1 MNMTKQA
8 SYAVVK
14 PCIEYGQDIGY
25 VEAVLRRELPRL
37 RKEEPRILDGP
48 NYLGVSDLGN
58 SGVELLITAKC
69 DEQNFKDIT
78 RFLNRS
84 VLKIF
89 YQYDINVP
97 FPNVT
102 ISQLDMEN
110 RKTLADLENEKH
122 TPET

>member
-1 MNMTKQA
+1 M
-8 SYAVVK
+8 
-14 PCIEYGQDIGY
+14 
-25 VEAVLRRELPRL
+25 EAVLRRELPRL